1 MTTKKSHEISNNEL
15 FAITYFAVGAA
26 SEARTRAY
34 QLVIAGTEIKDG
46 SGNIIMLEPR
56 DNSGYSFSMMQNDLG
71 QRKDTA
77 PYLIHAT
84 QRWALSHQPNLA
96 FEDKEIDLFI
106 NKIARTGK
114 EIRKDGKAPLPAKIQ
129 PAVNAFLASDE
140 GIAFAHSYDV
150 KQIAKIKKVILDP
163 LRETALYQNSSYE
176 DKIRLITVSA
186 KLFNQAPE
194 HGKTLLKNIKH
205 NSYQNLNAVCSKIDS
220 IISKKGK
227 DDSIETGRKHALDGA
242 EVIIALNAASPNNPL
257 RQKWEH
263 ILENPL
269 LPPMQRKGQERKDYD
284 EVISLFFHSDRAIK
298 TIQEKDKAV
307 QSHSL
312 NSDEPPVQ
320 TARHRSK
327 PHPILARMQEQAARY
342 RHASEVLNSGDQ
354 AAIDQM
360 LNELIS
366 PAAQQRLVEAEQRV
380 AEERAAREKQ
390 QAEQAKA
397 EQAKQQQEMVD
408 NEPARHVA
416 MIRR

>member
-1 MTTKKSHEISNNEL
+1 MSIQKSYEISDNEL

-34 QLVIAGTEIKDG
+34 QLVIAGTEIKDS

-71 QRKDTA
+71 QRKDTT

-140 GIAFAHSYDV
+140 GIAFTHSYDV

-186 KLFNQAPE
+186 KLFNQAE
-194 HGKTLLKNIKH
+194 GHSRALLKNIRG
-205 NSYQNLNAVCSKIDS
+205 CP
-220 IISKKGK
+220 
-227 DDSIETGRKHALDGA
+227 R
-242 EVIIALNAASPNNPL
+242 
-257 RQKWEH
+257 
-263 ILENPL
+263 
-269 LPPMQRKGQERKDYD
+269 
-284 EVISLFFHSDRAIK
+284 
-298 TIQEKDKAV
+298 
-307 QSHSL
+307 
-312 NSDEPPVQ
+312 
-320 TARHRSK
+320 
-327 PHPILARMQEQAARY
+327 
-342 RHASEVLNSGDQ
+342 
-354 AAIDQM
+354 
-360 LNELIS
+360 
-366 PAAQQRLVEAEQRV
+366 
-380 AEERAAREKQ
+380 
-390 QAEQAKA
+390 
-397 EQAKQQQEMVD
+397 
-408 NEPARHVA
+408 
-416 MIRR
+416 

>member
-1 MTTKKSHEISNNEL
+1 MSIQKSYEISDNEL

-106 NKIARTGK
+106 NKISRTGK

-186 KLFNQAPE
+186 KLFNQAE
-194 HGKTLLKNIKH
+194 GHGRALLKNIKR
-205 NSYQNLNAVCSKIDS
+205 NAYQNLDAVYSKIDS
-220 IISKKGK
+220 ISSEKGEK
-227 DDSIETGRKHALDGA
+227 DAIETGRKHALDGA

-269 LPPMQRKGQERKDYD
+269 LPPTQRKGQERKDYD
-284 EVISLFFHSDRAIK
+284 EVISLFFYSDRAIK